1 MSDFRL
7 KVFYSVAK
15 HLSFTQAS
23 KELYISQ
30 PAITK
35 HIRELES
42 LYGVR
47 LFDRLGN
54 NISLTDAG
62 KLMLEHCEQILA
74 AYRRLEY
81 DMNLLKNEWTG
92 DLRLG
97 ASTTISQYVLPP
109 ILARFTEKYPKV
121 NVTLMD
127 TNSRNIE
134 QALQNHD
141 IDLGLVEGV
150 FRLPSL
156 KYEPFLHDEL
166 VPVVGIQS
174 KLAQKDEIGLN
185 ELQQLPLVL
194 RERGSGT
201 LDAIEMAFDEVGL
214 KLSSMNVRIYLG
226 GTESI
231 KSFLRCSDSLGIVSL
246 QAVALELRRG
256 DFKIIDIKGMQIKRH
271 FCFVHLQG
279 QEEPSSINFM
289 RFVYQYLKE
298 RKTEGHWIGKML
310 VCKED

>member
-54 NISLTDAG
+54 KISLTDAG

-174 KLAQKDEIGLN
+174 KLAKKDEIGLD

-214 KLSSMNVRIYLG
+214 KLSSMNVRLYLG

-246 QAVALELRRG
+246 QAVAPELRRG

-279 QEEPSSINFM
+279 QEDPSSINFM

>member
-54 NISLTDAG
+54 KISLTDAG

-134 QALQNHD
+134 QALQNYD

-174 KLAQKDEIGLN
+174 KLAQKDEIGLD

-214 KLSSMNVRIYLG
+214 KLSSMNVRLYLG

-246 QAVALELRRG
+246 QAVAPELQRG

>member
-54 NISLTDAG
+54 KISLTDAG

-166 VPVVGIQS
+166 VPVVGTQS
-174 KLAQKDEIGLN
+174 KLALKDEIGLD

-214 KLSSMNVRIYLG
+214 KLSSMNVRLYLG

-246 QAVALELRRG
+246 QAVAPELRRG

>member
-54 NISLTDAG
+54 KISLTDAG

-166 VPVVGIQS
+166 VPVVGTQS
-174 KLAQKDEIGLN
+174 KLAKKDEIGLD

-214 KLSSMNVRIYLG
+214 KLSSMNVRLYLG

-246 QAVALELRRG
+246 QAVAPELRRG

-279 QEEPSSINFM
+279 QEGPSSINFM

>member
-54 NISLTDAG
+54 KISLTDAG

-166 VPVVGIQS
+166 VPVVGTQS
-174 KLAQKDEIGLN
+174 KLAKKDEIGLD

-214 KLSSMNVRIYLG
+214 KLSSMNVRLYLG

-246 QAVALELRRG
+246 QAVAPELRRG
-256 DFKIIDIKGMQIKRH
+256 DFKIIDIKGMQ
-271 FCFVHLQG
+271 L
-279 QEEPSSINFM
+279 
-289 RFVYQYLKE
+289 
-298 RKTEGHWIGKML
+298 
-310 VCKED
+310 

>member
-54 NISLTDAG
+54 KISLTDAG

-174 KLAQKDEIGLN
+174 KLAKKDEIGLD

-201 LDAIEMAFDEVGL
+201 LDAIEMAFDEVGV
-214 KLSSMNVRIYLG
+214 KLSSMNVRLYLG

-246 QAVALELRRG
+246 QAVAPELRRG

-279 QEEPSSINFM
+279 QEEPSSINFI

>member
-54 NISLTDAG
+54 KISLTDAG

-166 VPVVGIQS
+166 VPVVGTQS
-174 KLAQKDEIGLN
+174 KLAKKDEIGLD

-214 KLSSMNVRIYLG
+214 KLSSMNVRLYLG

-246 QAVALELRRG
+246 QAVAPELRRG

-279 QEEPSSINFM
+279 QEELSSINFM

>member
-15 HLSFTQAS
+15 YLSFTQAS

-54 NISLTDAG
+54 KISLTDAG

-166 VPVVGIQS
+166 VPVVGTQS
-174 KLAQKDEIGLN
+174 KLAKKDEIGLD

-214 KLSSMNVRIYLG
+214 KLSSMNVRLYLG

-246 QAVALELRRG
+246 QAVAPELRRG

-289 RFVYQYLKE
+289 RFVYQYLEE

>member
-54 NISLTDAG
+54 KISLTDAG

-134 QALQNHD
+134 QALQNYD

-166 VPVVGIQS
+166 VPVVGTQS
-174 KLAQKDEIGLN
+174 KLAKKDEIGLD

-214 KLSSMNVRIYLG
+214 KLSSMNVRLYLG

-246 QAVALELRRG
+246 QAVAPELRRG

>member
-54 NISLTDAG
+54 KISLTDAG

-166 VPVVGIQS
+166 VPVVGTQS
-174 KLAQKDEIGLN
+174 KLVQKDEIGLD

-214 KLSSMNVRIYLG
+214 KLSSMNVRLYLG

-246 QAVALELRRG
+246 QAVAPELRRG

>member
-54 NISLTDAG
+54 KISLTDAG

-174 KLAQKDEIGLN
+174 KLAKKDEIGLD

-214 KLSSMNVRIYLG
+214 KLSSMNVRLYLG

-246 QAVALELRRG
+246 QAVAPELRRG

>member
-54 NISLTDAG
+54 KISLTDAG

-166 VPVVGIQS
+166 VPVVGTQS
-174 KLAQKDEIGLN
+174 KLAKKDEIGLD

-214 KLSSMNVRIYLG
+214 KLSSMNVRLYLG

-246 QAVALELRRG
+246 QAVAPELRRG
-256 DFKIIDIKGMQIKRH
+256 DFKIIDIRGMQIKRH

>member
-47 LFDRLGN
+47 LFDRMGN
-54 NISLTDAG
+54 KISLTDAG

-166 VPVVGIQS
+166 VPVVGTQS
-174 KLAQKDEIGLN
+174 KLAKKDEIGLD

-214 KLSSMNVRIYLG
+214 KLSSMNVRLYLG

-246 QAVALELRRG
+246 QAVAPELRRG

>member
-54 NISLTDAG
+54 KISLTDAG

-134 QALQNHD
+134 QALQNYD

-174 KLAQKDEIGLN
+174 KLAQKDEIGLD

-214 KLSSMNVRIYLG
+214 KLSSMNVRLYLG

-246 QAVALELRRG
+246 QAVAPELRRG

>member
-1 MSDFRL
+1 
-7 KVFYSVAK
+7 
-15 HLSFTQAS
+15 
-23 KELYISQ
+23 
-30 PAITK
+30 
-35 HIRELES
+35 
-42 LYGVR
+42 
-47 LFDRLGN
+47 
-54 NISLTDAG
+54 
-62 KLMLEHCEQILA
+62 
-74 AYRRLEY
+74 
-81 DMNLLKNEWTG
+81 
-92 DLRLG
+92 
-97 ASTTISQYVLPP
+97 
-109 ILARFTEKYPKV
+109 
-121 NVTLMD
+121 MD

-174 KLAQKDEIGLN
+174 KLAKKDEIGLD

-214 KLSSMNVRIYLG
+214 KLSSMNVRLYLG

-246 QAVALELRRG
+246 QAVAPELRRG
-256 DFKIIDIKGMQIKRH
+256 DFKIIDIKRYADKASLLLCAFTGAGRT
-271 FCFVHLQG
+271 V
-279 QEEPSSINFM
+279 
-289 RFVYQYLKE
+289 VYQL
-298 RKTEGHWIGKML
+298 HAALFISI
-310 VCKED
+310 

>member
-54 NISLTDAG
+54 KISLTDAG

-166 VPVVGIQS
+166 VPVVGTQS
-174 KLAQKDEIGLN
+174 KLAKKDEIGLD

-214 KLSSMNVRIYLG
+214 KLSSMNVRLYLG

-246 QAVALELRRG
+246 QAVAPELRRG

-298 RKTEGHWIGKML
+298 RKIEGHWIGKML

>member
-54 NISLTDAG
+54 KISLTDAG

-134 QALQNHD
+134 QALQNYD

-156 KYEPFLHDEL
+156 KYEPFLYDEL

-174 KLAQKDEIGLN
+174 KLAQKDEIGLD

-214 KLSSMNVRIYLG
+214 KLSSMNVRLYLG

-246 QAVALELRRG
+246 QAVAPELRRG

>member
-54 NISLTDAG
+54 KISLTDAG

-166 VPVVGIQS
+166 VPVVGTQS
-174 KLAQKDEIGLN
+174 KLAKKNEIGLD

-214 KLSSMNVRIYLG
+214 KLSSMNVRLYLG

-246 QAVALELRRG
+246 QAVAPELRRG

>member
-54 NISLTDAG
+54 KISLTDAG

-174 KLAQKDEIGLN
+174 KLAQKDEIGLD

-214 KLSSMNVRIYLG
+214 KLSSMNVRLYLG

-246 QAVALELRRG
+246 QAVAPELRRG

>member
-54 NISLTDAG
+54 KISLTDAG

-174 KLAQKDEIGLN
+174 KLALKDEIGLD

-214 KLSSMNVRIYLG
+214 KLSSMNVRLYLG

-246 QAVALELRRG
+246 QAVAPELRRG

-289 RFVYQYLKE
+289 RFVYQYLEE

>member
-54 NISLTDAG
+54 KISLTDAG
-62 KLMLEHCEQILA
+62 KLMLEHCERILA

-166 VPVVGIQS
+166 VPVVGTQS
-174 KLAQKDEIGLN
+174 KLAKKDEIGLD
-185 ELQQLPLVL
+185 ELRQLPLVL

-214 KLSSMNVRIYLG
+214 KLSSMNVRLYLG

-246 QAVALELRRG
+246 QAVAPELRRG

>member
-54 NISLTDAG
+54 KISLTDAG

-214 KLSSMNVRIYLG
+214 KLSSMNVRLYLG

-246 QAVALELRRG
+246 QAVAPELRRG
-256 DFKIIDIKGMQIKRH
+256 DLKIIDIKGMQIKRH

>member
-54 NISLTDAG
+54 KILLTDAG

-174 KLAQKDEIGLN
+174 KLAKKDEIGLD

-214 KLSSMNVRIYLG
+214 KLSSMNVRLYLG

-246 QAVALELRRG
+246 QAVAPELRRG

>member
-54 NISLTDAG
+54 KISLTDAG

-174 KLAQKDEIGLN
+174 KLAKKDEIGLD

-214 KLSSMNVRIYLG
+214 KLSSMNVRLYLG

-231 KSFLRCSDSLGIVSL
+231 KSFLRCSDSLGFVSL
-246 QAVALELRRG
+246 QAVAPELRRG

-310 VCKED
+310 GCKED

>member
-1 MSDFRL
+1 
-7 KVFYSVAK
+7 
-15 HLSFTQAS
+15 
-23 KELYISQ
+23 
-30 PAITK
+30 
-35 HIRELES
+35 
-42 LYGVR
+42 
-47 LFDRLGN
+47 
-54 NISLTDAG
+54 
-62 KLMLEHCEQILA
+62 MLEHCEQILA

-166 VPVVGIQS
+166 VPVVGTQS
-174 KLAQKDEIGLN
+174 KLAMKDEIGLD

-214 KLSSMNVRIYLG
+214 KLSSMNVRLYLG

-246 QAVALELRRG
+246 QAVAPELRRG
-256 DFKIIDIKGMQIKRH
+256 DFKIIDIKDMQIKRH

>member
-54 NISLTDAG
+54 KISLTDAG

-174 KLAQKDEIGLN
+174 KLAKKDEIGLD

-201 LDAIEMAFDEVGL
+201 LG
-214 KLSSMNVRIYLG
+214 
-226 GTESI
+226 
-231 KSFLRCSDSLGIVSL
+231 C
-246 QAVALELRRG
+246 
-256 DFKIIDIKGMQIKRH
+256 H
-271 FCFVHLQG
+271 
-279 QEEPSSINFM
+279 
-289 RFVYQYLKE
+289 
-298 RKTEGHWIGKML
+298 
-310 VCKED
+310 

>member
-15 HLSFTQAS
+15 YLSFTQAS

-54 NISLTDAG
+54 KISLTDAG

-166 VPVVGIQS
+166 VPVVGTQS
-174 KLAQKDEIGLN
+174 KLAKKDEIGLD

-214 KLSSMNVRIYLG
+214 KLSSMNVRLYLG

-246 QAVALELRRG
+246 QAVAPELRRG

>member
-54 NISLTDAG
+54 KISLTDAG

-166 VPVVGIQS
+166 VPVVGTQS
-174 KLAQKDEIGLN
+174 KLAKKDEIGLD

-214 KLSSMNVRIYLG
+214 KLSSMNVRLYLG

-246 QAVALELRRG
+246 QAVAPELRRG
-256 DFKIIDIKGMQIKRH
+256 DFKIIDIKAMQIKRH

>member
-54 NISLTDAG
+54 KISLTDAG

-174 KLAQKDEIGLN
+174 KLAQKDEIGLD

-214 KLSSMNVRIYLG
+214 KLSSMNVRLYLG

-246 QAVALELRRG
+246 QAVAPELRRG

-279 QEEPSSINFM
+279 QEELSSINFM

>member
-54 NISLTDAG
+54 KISLTDAG

-166 VPVVGIQS
+166 VPVVGTQS
-174 KLAQKDEIGLN
+174 KLAKKDEIGLD

-214 KLSSMNVRIYLG
+214 KLSSMNVRLYLG

-246 QAVALELRRG
+246 QAVAPELRRG

>member
-15 HLSFTQAS
+15 HFSFTQAS

-54 NISLTDAG
+54 KISLTDAG

-174 KLAQKDEIGLN
+174 KLAKKDEIGLD

-214 KLSSMNVRIYLG
+214 KLSSMNVRLYLG

-246 QAVALELRRG
+246 QAVAPELRRG

>member
-54 NISLTDAG
+54 KISLTNAG

-166 VPVVGIQS
+166 VPVVGTQS
-174 KLAQKDEIGLN
+174 KLAKKDEIGLD

-214 KLSSMNVRIYLG
+214 KLSSMNVRLYLG

-246 QAVALELRRG
+246 QAVAPELRRG

-289 RFVYQYLKE
+289 RFVYQYLKD

>member
-54 NISLTDAG
+54 KISLTDAG

-174 KLAQKDEIGLN
+174 KLAQKDEIGLD

-214 KLSSMNVRIYLG
+214 KLSSMNVRLYLG

-246 QAVALELRRG
+246 QAVARELRRG

>member
-54 NISLTDAG
+54 KISLTDAG
-62 KLMLEHCEQILA
+62 ARMLDHCEQILA

-81 DMNLLKNEWTG
+81 DMHLLKNEWTG

-150 FRLPSL
+150 FRLPGL
-156 KYEPFLHDEL
+156 KYEPFLRDEL
-166 VPVVGIQS
+166 VPIVGARS
-174 KLAQKDEIGLN
+174 RLAGKEEISLE
-185 ELQQLPLVL
+185 ELRQLPLVL

-201 LDAIEMAFDEVGL
+201 LDAIEMAFDEAGM
-214 KLSSMNVRIYLG
+214 KLSSMNVRLYLG

-231 KSFLRCSDSLGIVSL
+231 KSFLRYSDSIGIVSL
-246 QAVALELRRG
+246 QAVVRELHAG
-256 DFKIIDIKGMQIKRH
+256 DFKVIDIEGLQMRRH
-271 FCFVHLQG
+271 FCFVHLHG
-279 QEEPSSINFM
+279 QEEPSSANFM
-289 RFVYQYLKE
+289 RFVYQYLQEK
-298 RKTEGHWIGKML
+298 RNEGDWVGKML
-310 VCKED
+310 VSKEG

>member
-54 NISLTDAG
+54 KISLTDAG

-166 VPVVGIQS
+166 VPVVGTQS
-174 KLAQKDEIGLN
+174 KLALKDEIGLD

-214 KLSSMNVRIYLG
+214 KLSSMNVRLYLG

-246 QAVALELRRG
+246 QAVAPELRRG

-289 RFVYQYLKE
+289 RFVYQYLEE

>member
-47 LFDRLGN
+47 LFDRMGN
-54 NISLTDAG
+54 KISLTDAG

-174 KLAQKDEIGLN
+174 KLAKKDEIGLD

-214 KLSSMNVRIYLG
+214 KLSSMNVRLYLG

-246 QAVALELRRG
+246 QAVAPELRRG

>member
-23 KELYISQ
+23 KKLYISQ

-54 NISLTDAG
+54 KISLTDAG

-166 VPVVGIQS
+166 VPVVGTQS
-174 KLAQKDEIGLN
+174 KLAKKDEIGLD

-214 KLSSMNVRIYLG
+214 KLSSMNVRLYLG

-246 QAVALELRRG
+246 QAVAPELRRG

>member
-54 NISLTDAG
+54 KISLTDAG

-174 KLAQKDEIGLN
+174 KLAKKDEIGLD

-214 KLSSMNVRIYLG
+214 KLSSMNVRLYLG

-246 QAVALELRRG
+246 QAVAPELRRG

-298 RKTEGHWIGKML
+298 RKTEGYWMGKML

>member
-54 NISLTDAG
+54 KISLTDAG
-62 KLMLEHCEQILA
+62 KLMLEHCELILA

-166 VPVVGIQS
+166 VPVVGTQS
-174 KLAQKDEIGLN
+174 KLAKKDEIGLD

-214 KLSSMNVRIYLG
+214 KLSSMNVRLYLG

-246 QAVALELRRG
+246 QAVAPELRRG